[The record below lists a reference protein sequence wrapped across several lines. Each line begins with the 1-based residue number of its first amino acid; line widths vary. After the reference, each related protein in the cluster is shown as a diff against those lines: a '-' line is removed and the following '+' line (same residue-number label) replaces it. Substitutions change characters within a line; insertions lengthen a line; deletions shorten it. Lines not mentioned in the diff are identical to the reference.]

1 MSLGWFSKRPHFVP
15 WMGKPCLCQYFNLL
29 PCPYRCL
36 CTWILLSQFQPTFVW
51 YLMPVQ
57 GWGSGKQL
65 PPMWFALK
73 SWHQRNA
80 IHGLSLLLVLYLA
93 QKGFSLDTPVFPS
106 PLKPYISKFQFDQD
120 RCITTGCA
128 TSKSLY
134 FIYSIC
140 LIPLFQGG
148 NYVFM
153 PLFKIYP

>member
-65 PPMWFALK
+65 PPMWFASK
-73 SWHQRNA
+73 SWHQR
-80 IHGLSLLLVLYLA
+80 HTWVEFVVGSLPCSERFLSGHSGFPLSLKTIHFQISIWPGQMYNHWMCYL
-93 QKGFSLDTPVFPS
+93 KIFIFYLFHLSDPTFS
-106 PLKPYISKFQFDQD
+106 
-120 RCITTGCA
+120 RR
-128 TSKSLY
+128 
-134 FIYSIC
+134 
-140 LIPLFQGG
+140 
-148 NYVFM
+148 
-153 PLFKIYP
+153 